1 MNIVETSLIYGGCP
15 LGITA
20 LLAAG
25 VYGRSAIHSARYR
38 PGRNWTSDPV
48 WYLPRTDVMTA
59 LSAGGPGQLT
69 RAGRTAIAAA
79 AESRPG
85 EDVMGGASGEW

>member
-1 MNIVETSLIYGGCP
+1 
-15 LGITA
+15 
-20 LLAAG
+20 
-25 VYGRSAIHSARYR
+25 
-38 PGRNWTSDPV
+38 V

-69 RAGRTAIAAA
+69 RAGRTAIAEA